1 MVSLKKRKY
10 RFLKK
15 TITLAKHAG
24 FCYGVKRAVETT
36 KKIKS
41 ENPLRP
47 ICVLGELIHNSDVI
61 NELETLGISTVE
73 RIDNECST
81 KDCGFCVIRS
91 PGLAQSEID
100 RISNC
105 GYEVVDLTCIDVKKV
120 QQKAVELANDG
131 ALVIIVGKS
140 EHPEVMA
147 ICANAKNVSDDVFV
161 VSCVDEIDEVLKNK
175 IKSAKCVG
183 VVSQTTQKVKNLQ
196 AIVSELLLYTKDL
209 RVFNTICPSTT
220 KRQTEACELAK
231 NSDLMVVVGSKKS
244 ANTTHLAELLTQ
256 ITTTIHIENEKEL
269 DNYIDVVEKSSKIGI
284 TAGAS
289 TPQNIIEAVMKK
301 IENHN
306 S

>member
-1 MVSLKKRKY
+1 M
-10 RFLKK
+10 KK

-36 KKIKS
+36 KKLKS

-61 NELETLGISTVE
+61 KELEQIGISTVE
-73 RIDNECST
+73 QVDENTCSE
-81 KDCGFCVIRS
+81 DSCGICVIRS
-91 PGLAQSEID
+91 HGLAQTEIE
-100 RISNC
+100 RISNS

-120 QQKAVELANDG
+120 QQKAVELAKDG
-131 ALVIIVGKS
+131 AIVVIVGKS

-147 ICANAKNVSDDVFV
+147 IYANAKDESEDVFV
-161 VSCVDEIDEVLKNK
+161 ISSVDEITEDLISR
-175 IKSAKCVG
+175 IKSAKYVG

-196 AIVSELLLYTKDL
+196 IIVSELIQYTKDL
-209 RVFNTICPSTT
+209 RVFNTICPSTS
-220 KRQTEACELAK
+220 KRQNEACELAK

-256 ITTTIHIENEKEL
+256 ITETIHIENEKEL
-269 DNYIDVVEKSSKIGI
+269 ENYIDIVAKSNKIGI

-289 TPQNIIEAVMKK
+289 TPQNVIEAVVNK